1 MQEKMMKNVHC
12 KSHPQQQKKSSNA
25 TKGKKPVKESEA
37 NPKLSTAMTQA
48 NSKFVI
54 GKPMLT
60 IDALKQVGKS
70 CVELHNDYINNY
82 KKGQDIIASYKE
94 EHFLVGNDIFL
105 ISWSNLYELFNLDM
119 LDISLMR
126 YFAL

>member
-1 MQEKMMKNVHC
+1 M
-12 KSHPQQQKKSSNA
+12 SSNA

-60 IDALKQVGKS
+60 VDALKQVGKS